1 MWSQKVYSA
10 LPLVVVACVQ
20 GIGLYWVAS
29 QAGWLDAGWGPALA
43 TTLLYLAAVVAV
55 ERALSWL
62 IGGLE
67 ARALR
72 SIERESPGG
81 R

>member
-1 MWSQKVYSA
+1 
-10 LPLVVVACVQ
+10 VVVACAQ
-20 GIGLYWVAS
+20 GVGLYWVAA
-29 QAGWLDAGWGPALA
+29 QAGWLAAGWGPALA
-43 TTLLYLAAVVAV
+43 TTLLYLAAVVVV
-55 ERALSWL
+55 ERGLSWL

-81 R
+81 G